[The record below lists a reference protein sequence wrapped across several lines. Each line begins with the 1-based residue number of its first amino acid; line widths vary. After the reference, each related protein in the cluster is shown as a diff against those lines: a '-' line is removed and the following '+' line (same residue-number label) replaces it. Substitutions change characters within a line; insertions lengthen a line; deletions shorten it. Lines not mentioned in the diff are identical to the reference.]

1 MVCSS
6 TVCCWSVGSPW
17 RPWGCPSEKGAES
30 RVLGSPIAC
39 LGPGLERGTQRRLEE
54 KAGEGYSEHVPL
66 VRRTWGRRNF
76 FGGSPTGLVLA
87 RCPVREGVTDG
98 IPGKLPPR
106 PPNLA
111 AVARCCRLGRLPGP
125 GDAPVL
131 RVWYTLPVRG
141 RLVSLE
147 ICGMEICGREVK
159 RASRAALFVSYQDSQ
174 PLSPSDFPGLY

>member
-87 RCPVREGVTDG
+87 RCPVGEGVTDG

-106 PPNLA
+106 TPAWP
-111 AVARCCRLGRLPGP
+111 RER
-125 GDAPVL
+125 DA
-131 RVWYTLPVRG
+131 
-141 RLVSLE
+141 
-147 ICGMEICGREVK
+147 
-159 RASRAALFVSYQDSQ
+159 AALGGSLAPATPQSSEYGTPS
-174 PLSPSDFPGLY
+174 LSGGVW